1 MQNAPVYLDYNA
13 TVPVRPE
20 VIEAAGSAMAA
31 GGNPSS
37 VHAAGRA
44 ARERVER
51 AREAVAALIGTAP
64 RRIVFT
70 GSGSEANALALG
82 GAGRD
87 RVLVSAVEHPSVLR
101 AVSGAE
107 TIPVSADGLVEI
119 SALERRLDG
128 VDAPALVSVMAAN
141 NETGVLQPLE
151 DVVALAHRHGALVH
165 VDAVQALGRV
175 ALDFTTLGADLMSL
189 SAHKIGG
196 PQGVGALVVA
206 DSVPLHALI
215 RGGGQEGGRRAG
227 TENVAGIVGFGV
239 AAQAAARDRAD
250 QPRIAAL
257 RDRLEARALAA
268 VATARVYGRATARL
282 PNTSCLGVP
291 GLSNALQVMT
301 LDLAGIAV
309 SAGAACSSGKVASS
323 HVLRAM
329 GLDESEAG
337 SAIRVSLG
345 WASRGEDIDRFL
357 AVWCE
362 LAARSGARHDPRA
375 A

>member
-1 MQNAPVYLDYNA
+1 MQNAPAYLDYNA
-13 TVPVRPE
+13 TVPMRPE
-20 VIEAAGSAMAA
+20 VIEAVGSAMAA

-44 ARERVER
+44 ARGRVER
-51 AREAVAALIGTAP
+51 AREAVAALAGATP
-64 RRIVFT
+64 RWIVFT
-70 GSGSEANALALG
+70 GGGSEANALALA
-82 GAGRD
+82 GAGRG
-87 RVLVSAVEHPSVLR
+87 RVLVSAVEHHSVLH
-101 AVSGAE
+101 AAPGAE
-107 TIPVSADGLVEI
+107 TIPVSADGLVDI
-119 SALERRLDG
+119 GDLEMRLAG
-128 VDAPALVSVMAAN
+128 SDAPTLVSVMAAN

-151 DVVALAHRHGALVH
+151 DVVAVAHRHGALVH

-175 ALDFTTLGADLMSL
+175 ALDFTALGVDLMSL
-189 SAHKIGG
+189 SAHKLGG

-206 DSVPLHALI
+206 DPVPLRALI

-257 RDRLEARALAA
+257 RDGLEARALAA
-268 VATARVYGRATARL
+268 VSTARIYGRAVARL
-282 PNTSCLGVP
+282 ANTSCLGVP
-291 GLSNALQVMT
+291 GLSNALQVMA
-301 LDLAGIAV
+301 LDLAGVEV
-309 SAGAACSSGKVASS
+309 SAGAACSSGKVAPS

-329 GLDESEAG
+329 GLDEAEAG

-357 AVWCE
+357 AVWSD